1 VNDILKAST
10 VNVLKIGTTVSEI
23 GRAREIIGIAVKYG
37 FNDWVTK
44 SGLAKLLV
52 SKKRLARIGQYNKWE
67 RMRMAIEEL
76 GPTFIKFG
84 QILADRPDIVPEEL
98 RIELRKLQDEAVPMP
113 DEDAIAE
120 IEKSLGHPVTELFR
134 DFDTRRLASA
144 SVAQTYRATL
154 LNGEPVCVKVRR
166 TGIDKKI
173 NLDLNLMRYFAT
185 RSQRNNPEMEAI
197 NVVGVVEE
205 FGRIINKELDFR
217 HEAANVVRFGH
228 NFEGDQDIYVPR
240 VYQEF
245 TTEKVLVEEF
255 IEGIKVSELEALLT
269 SGSDPVVLAK
279 NGLRLVF
286 EQIFNHGFFHADPH
300 PGNIFIR
307 NKHQI
312 AFIDYGMMGTVRP
325 EHLQFLG
332 KYLLGYLKRDAH
344 EITEALLQLSGR
356 RNFRRFK
363 DLEFQISD
371 MLAHYKYLS
380 IDEMDFG
387 KVMNESIDIIVR
399 YGLRIP
405 PNIYLLVKALITI
418 ERVAVMLY
426 PEIDFAKEMQPY
438 AIDLIKQQYNP
449 RKLAEEVFESIRE
462 YYKLLMELPSDL
474 NEIINKIKEGR
485 FKTMIDIKGFEP
497 LVEHIDQASNR
508 VSIAIVIAALIIG
521 ASIISQWPSTRW
533 IGTIVFLM
541 AGIFGF
547 LLLFRLFR
555 RNRF

>member
-1 VNDILKAST
+1 
-10 VNVLKIGTTVSEI
+10 VNVLKIGATVGEI
-23 GRAREIIGIAVKYG
+23 GRAREIIGVAVKYG

-44 SGLAKLLV
+44 SGMAKLLV
-52 SKKRLARIGQYNKWE
+52 SKKRLARIESYSKWE
-67 RMRMAIEEL
+67 RIRMAIEEL

-84 QILADRPDIVPEEL
+84 QILADRPDVVPEEL
-98 RIELRKLQDEAVPMP
+98 RAELRKLQDEAVPMP
-113 DEDAIAE
+113 DDVAIAE
-120 IEKSLGHPVTELFR
+120 IEKSLGHSVKELFR
-134 DFDTRRLASA
+134 DFDTHCLASA

-166 TGIDKKI
+166 TGIEKKI
-173 NLDLNLMRYFAT
+173 AQDLILMRYFTA

-197 NVVGVVEE
+197 NVVGVIDE
-205 FGRIINKELDFR
+205 FGRTINKELDFR
-217 HEAANVVRFGH
+217 HEAANVIRFRH
-228 NFEGDQDIYVPR
+228 NFEGDPDIYVPR

-255 IEGIKVSELEALLT
+255 IEGIKVSEMEKLLA
-269 SGSDPVVLAK
+269 SGSDPVLIAK

-286 EQIFNHGFFHADPH
+286 DQIFTHGFFHADPH
-300 PGNIFIR
+300 PGNIFIKDK
-307 NKHQI
+307 NQV

-344 EITEALLQLSGR
+344 EITESLLLLSGR

-418 ERVAVMLY
+418 ERVAVTLY

-438 AIDLIKQQYNP
+438 AIELIKQQYNP
-449 RKLAEEVFESIRE
+449 RKLAEEVFDSIRE

-474 NEIINKIKEGR
+474 NEIISKIKEGR
-485 FKTMIDIKGFEP
+485 FKTMIELRGFEP
-497 LVEHIDQASNR
+497 LSEHIDRSSNR
-508 VSIAIVIAALIIG
+508 ISIAIVIAALIIG
-521 ASIISQWPSTRW
+521 ASIISRYPDTRW
-533 IGTIVFLM
+533 IGTIVFCM

-547 LLLFRLFR
+547 LLIIRLFR
-555 RNRF
+555 RNHF